1 MRSQLVAQVSIELGG
16 MFMNFFSIRKTGLAV
31 AAALFASI
39 AYAQDP
45 IEVRISFNQPDT
57 SPAWREAIK
66 PFGDELEKESGGRF
80 KVTHYPGEVLHTV
93 ADGFRAA
100 ATGITEV
107 TSAWPVYS
115 ANSFKLFHAMELPMA
130 LPNSDV
136 AAVRVVDELY
146 PTYFKDE
153 YERMGIYLAFNATT
167 PTLDIMTTRPV
178 NSLEDL
184 KGLKIRAAGGGISQ
198 IVERLGAVPVT
209 MTITDAYTAFQQG
222 VVDGIIL
229 STADMV
235 AYRMH
240 EVGKHNYRIGIVRV
254 VIPHAVNKAFY
265 DGLPDDLKTVFD
277 TAGRNAGYNYQ
288 QMYQRLTLKALET
301 MDAEGVS
308 VVEASAEDLQKA
320 NELLA
325 PMWDGFVERNAGSSP
340 SAEQLVADLRALTE
354 KYNAMSDE
362 EILELKD
369 AEPVEG
375 LR

>member
-1 MRSQLVAQVSIELGG
+1 MSLLRIGKAGV
-16 MFMNFFSIRKTGLAV
+16 AV
-31 AAALFASI
+31 AAALLAGNV
-39 AYAQDP
+39 AYAQDTVN
-45 IEVRISFNQPDT
+45 VRISFNQPET
-57 SPAWREAIK
+57 SPAWQEAIK

-115 ANSFKLFHAMELPMA
+115 ANSFKLFHATELPLA
-130 LPNSDV
+130 LPASDV

-153 YERMGIYLAFNATT
+153 YERMGIYLAFNAVTPVYDILTT
-167 PTLDIMTTRPV
+167 KPV
-178 NSLEDL
+178 NSIDDL
-184 KGLKIRAAGGGISQ
+184 KGMKIRAAGGGITQ
-198 IVERLGAVPVT
+198 IVERLGATPVT

-240 EVGKHNYRIGIVRV
+240 EVGKFNYRIGVVRV
-254 VIPHAVNKAFY
+254 AIPHAVNKAFY
-265 DGLPDDLKTVFD
+265 DGLPDDLKEVFD
-277 TAGRNAGYNYQ
+277 KAGRNASYNYE
-288 QMYQRLTLKALET
+288 QMYTRLTAKALET
-301 MDAEGVS
+301 MKAEGVTITD
-308 VVEASAEDLQKA
+308 ASADDLRKV

-325 PMWDGFVERNAGSSP
+325 PMWEAFLEKNAGSAP
-340 SAEQLVADLRALTE
+340 SAEQLVADLRALTQ
-354 KYNAMSDE
+354 KYSAVSDE
-362 EILELKD
+362 DILKLKD

>member
-1 MRSQLVAQVSIELGG
+1 MSLLRIGKASV
-16 MFMNFFSIRKTGLAV
+16 AV
-31 AAALFASI
+31 AAAILAGNV
-39 AYAQDP
+39 AYAQDTVN
-45 IEVRISFNQPDT
+45 VRISFNQPET
-57 SPAWREAIK
+57 SPAWQEAIK
-66 PFGDELEKESGGRF
+66 PFGDELEKESDGRF

-115 ANSFKLFHAMELPMA
+115 ANSFKLFHATELPLA
-130 LPNSDV
+130 LPASDV

-146 PTYFKDE
+146 PTYFKGE
-153 YERMGIYLAFNATT
+153 YERMGIYLAFNAVTPVYDILTT
-167 PTLDIMTTRPV
+167 KPV
-178 NSLEDL
+178 NSIDDL
-184 KGLKIRAAGGGISQ
+184 KGMKIRAAGGGITQ
-198 IVERLGAVPVT
+198 IVERLGATPVT

-240 EVGKHNYRIGIVRV
+240 EVGKFNYRIGVVRV
-254 VIPHAVNKAFY
+254 AIPHAVNKAFY
-265 DGLPDDLKTVFD
+265 DGLPDDLKEVFD
-277 TAGRNAGYNYQ
+277 KAGRNASYNYE
-288 QMYQRLTLKALET
+288 QMYTRLTAKALET
-301 MDAEGVS
+301 MKAEGVTITD
-308 VVEASAEDLQKA
+308 ASADDLKKV

-325 PMWDGFVERNAGSSP
+325 PMWEAFLEKNVGSTP
-340 SAEQLVADLRALTE
+340 SAEQLEVDLRALTQ
-354 KYNAMSDE
+354 KYSAVSDE
-362 EILELKD
+362 DILKLKD